1 VKLETALT
9 AERAALVVERS
20 RVNQLV
26 SQMNEKEAQLSEQG
40 DAIVKMAELA
50 KHVSQSFPVPLEFPI
65 LTHLNG
71 SSILNVN

>member
-1 VKLETALT
+1 MKLETALA

-26 SQMNEKEAQLSEQG
+26 SQMNEKETQSSEQG

-50 KHVSQSFPVPLEFPI
+50 KHVSFSFPVSL
-65 LTHLNG
+65 
-71 SSILNVN
+71 